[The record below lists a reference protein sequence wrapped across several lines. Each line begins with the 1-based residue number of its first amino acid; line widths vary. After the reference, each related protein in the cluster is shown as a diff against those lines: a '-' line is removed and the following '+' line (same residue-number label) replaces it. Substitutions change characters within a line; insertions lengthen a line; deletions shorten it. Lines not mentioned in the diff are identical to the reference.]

1 MRLSGFILLCLVFG
15 FTLKETEKKYILRG
29 EEVYTDIF
37 IGDHAKCLE
46 YVYEYDM
53 VHVDSISHL
62 ETDKLLHIVVLNKD
76 SLKAGKTYDIEKTK
90 NLHLDY
96 STFVHLNRC
105 WYKKLQ
111 GTVRI
116 LKMSSKDHL
125 SMQLKLSACRI
136 DTSAPQKIIDQAIK
150 W

>member
-1 MRLSGFILLCLVFG
+1 MLLCLISLAFAPE
-15 FTLKETEKKYILRG
+15 KTEKKYILRG
-29 EEVYTDIF
+29 EEVHTDIF
-37 IGDHAKCLE
+37 IGDHSKCLE

-76 SLKAGKTYDIEKTK
+76 SLKSGLDYDIEKTK

-105 WYKKLQ
+105 WYKKLR
-111 GTVRI
+111 GTIRI
-116 LKMSSKDHL
+116 LKMSPKDHL
-125 SMQLKLSACRI
+125 SMQIKLSACRT
-136 DTSAPQKIIDQAIK
+136 DTSSPQKILDKVIK